1 MTGGID
7 SILSSR
13 VAAGRTNPQGLM
25 NSYQQNSSLIDLL
38 ALQKLKSEKEAAA
51 RQLMLQSGSGG
62 TPPTVREQREKELT
76 DMTKQ
81 ELAQQVGGV
90 AQKQMSD
97 QQSAMQRMMQGVGG
111 LPTPG
116 IAGMAGGGVVG
127 YAEGGDVEDETMR
140 MSLIRKLIER
150 GMTPEAAAV
159 EADRTLSRN
168 LIPDFTTP
176 LRAIT
181 PDFLAPA
188 QGIMSAATYPG
199 RAVVGAAADLLKG
212 DGNDS
217 RQGQYGA
224 GISALPRPAPER
236 NVPAHGPSALDAAY
250 VSGIGQGTKP
260 QEEIVGYDGA
270 GNPITASKLAGIVAP
285 GNDEIVGYD
294 GAGNPIT
301 ASKLQEITRLAPRRG
316 DANRPDYA
324 ALQKFGG
331 DVATSVA
338 QGVKRLPQTLGKT
351 ASIVENAIRGEGAPA
366 PMATPE
372 VSATETQPI
381 EQPGGIAQFVQ
392 PAATQPAARYP
403 LPQPSI
409 NVPTAGRG
417 AVKSPVDFLKAS
429 MPSQGRSGIA
439 ALPQASA
446 QDAEYEALLDRRRQA
461 LARAEDPNR
470 QLLQTLAAFGRGA
483 SRDTDLG
490 MALGQGGEEVSKYRA
505 QKDAEIS
512 AALEGLLKPMEAK
525 KAEERAQQRATDMF
539 DAEAGLS
546 REIEGMRSQ
555 NALDVQNL
563 RLQAD
568 AAEADARL
576 AAAQGLA
583 IGEAKAKATEMLDL
597 EIAAIEKQLS
607 DPAAGVGFF
616 GGTGDRQKL
625 EADLANAKAARAE
638 IDRRIDAI
646 YGQRGASSGYNPD
659 DFSVTVRQ

>member
-51 RQLMLQSGSGG
+51 RQLMLQSGNGG
-62 TPPTVREQREKELT
+62 TPPTVREQREQELT

-127 YAEGGDVEDETMR
+127 YAEGGDVEDETQR
-140 MSLIRKLIER
+140 MALIRKLIER

-168 LIPDFTTP
+168 LIPDFTAP

-224 GISALPRPAPER
+224 GIAALPRSTRGMSDAEIAVEAAKERPAPSAGMSDAEIAAEVANER
-236 NVPAHGPSALDAAY
+236 GFRSDPSWVRTGRAVADLLAKPKELGQNIGSAAY
-250 VSGIGQGTKP
+250 DAVNAADGIVSGIG
-260 QEEIVGYDGA
+260 
-270 GNPITASKLAGIVAP
+270 
-285 GNDEIVGYD
+285 
-294 GAGNPIT
+294 
-301 ASKLQEITRLAPRRG
+301 
-316 DANRPDYA
+316 
-324 ALQKFGG
+324 
-331 DVATSVA
+331 
-338 QGVKRLPQTLGKT
+338 
-351 ASIVENAIRGEGAPA
+351 AIYRGEELGARKPIAPA
-366 PMATPE
+366 VAAVEPQAVVPPGVITSTMQRPATPAAPAAQRPT
-372 VSATETQPI
+372 ATTSPVAEGFRGPI
-381 EQPGGIAQFVQ
+381 ETPTDYL
-392 PAATQPAARYP
+392 AAMGR
-403 LPQPSI
+403 
-409 NVPTAGRG
+409 PTA
-417 AVKSPVDFLKAS
+417 
-429 MPSQGRSGIA
+429 GIA

-461 LARAEDPNR
+461 LARAEDPNS

-512 AALEGLLKPMEAK
+512 AALESLLKPMEAQ